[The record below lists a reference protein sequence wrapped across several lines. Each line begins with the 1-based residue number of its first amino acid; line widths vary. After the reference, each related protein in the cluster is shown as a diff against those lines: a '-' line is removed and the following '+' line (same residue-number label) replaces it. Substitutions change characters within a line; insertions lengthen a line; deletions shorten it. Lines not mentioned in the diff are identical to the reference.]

1 LGQIRLVLDADKEGM
16 ATFDLSFLVT
26 NAGWTP
32 EYDLRLVDVNSPLSL
47 TFKARVWQKTGV
59 DWTGVKLSLTNAQ
72 PSLSQLKP
80 ELNPWYLSQYAPTRP
95 KVNLS
100 SYAQTAVQNGMVSGV
115 VVDETSAPLPGV
127 TVMVTGTTHGTVTDF
142 DGRFSIELPQGSKQ
156 LTVQFI
162 GCVSQTV
169 TVNGTY
175 VNVMLQPDVAN
186 LEEVVVVGYGVQ
198 KKSLFS
204 RRDKKVR
211 EEVTDS
217 VSSVTAE
224 QEEDMQQRFVPN
236 QMVENLTNVRYDI
249 ETPYSVASDGKSFTV
264 DITKVE
270 VKANYMYVAVP
281 KLDTDAFLTATV
293 PQWSDYQLLDG
304 QANIYF
310 EGTYMGQSMIE
321 SNFITDTLQLGIGRD
336 KSIVVK
342 RDKLKDLSSKSFFG
356 SKRTVERGFEIS
368 VRNTKK
374 IPIEIV
380 IEDQYPV
387 TSNEAVKVEHID
399 HSGAEL
405 VGSTGKLK
413 WVLKLQPGE
422 VVKRNLK
429 YSVEFPTKLNLYVE

>member
-1 LGQIRLVLDADKEGM
+1 
-16 ATFDLSFLVT
+16 
-26 NAGWTP
+26 
-32 EYDLRLVDVNSPLSL
+32 
-47 TFKARVWQKTGV
+47 
-59 DWTGVKLSLTNAQ
+59 
-72 PSLSQLKP
+72 
-80 ELNPWYLSQYAPTRP
+80 
-95 KVNLS
+95 
-100 SYAQTAVQNGMVSGV
+100 MVSGV

-211 EEVTDS
+211 EEVTGS